1 MGTSVEASGEVLWIV
16 SSPRSVMT
24 GGRSAKVAAS
34 PMLLALLVMLAQG
47 LAQVP
52 SVGNRRLERVLQE
65 KRSAELDTIFEI
77 NKPLIFNEYFRAT
90 FLVEADIVS
99 PVRDVI
105 YGGPRSNQLL
115 ARNAVAN
122 LGFKWAKSEDGK
134 VYIPYEMYNRY
145 ELEQQRAIQEAMN
158 EFNDRTCVRFV
169 PRDNEADYLAFY
181 PVMGCYSL
189 MGHHRGMQI
198 VSLDERCLKKG
209 IIQHELLHSLGF
221 WHEQARSDRDR
232 FVSVQWDDIIPGYEH
247 NFNKEQ
253 TNNLDTP
260 YDYGSLLHYNRFA
273 FTKNRRPTL
282 VPTPETNVTLGQREK
297 LSDQDVYKV
306 NRFYACSKHIEGAV
320 PENKMDK
327 NVTTS
332 TSNSSSSRIEITI
345 GNDNVALTTP
355 PRNVSD
361 STSSSVSDGIGSSAL
376 PMNVATSEYASQ
388 PLSPPGGTPSQE
400 PLSTMIPCLTTI
412 PSSATIPPSIIATET
427 TRSQDVTSLPVPA
440 GHVTGTATAKNTTAM
455 TTSSASTI
463 SPLDASPS
471 TRSDHDTASQSSV
484 PQATELPGVEDT
496 AKPDATM
503 LPADG
508 FGSSDYA
515 GRTTLKSHPDARPAT
530 TTSGDQQPLT
540 TNGWTQPTTPP
551 GDLVTGMTGNF
562 SLRHLL
568 PGSAPLAVLD
578 EALCDFETSSQCP
591 WAQSIADD
599 FDWMLALGS
608 TPSWNTGPR
617 ADHTLGRC
625 GTRTGHYLYTEA
637 SYPREDGHTAVLT
650 SPLFRGPK
658 CMTFWY
664 HMRGA
669 SMGTLSVRLECT
681 DGADRPVLWSAS
693 GDRGNAWLY
702 AELGIFVPPRQLFK
716 LHLEGVL
723 GNGFQGDAAVDD
735 VLVSCRS
742 CGKARQWQQ
751 RPGCDRDSRP

>member
-1 MGTSVEASGEVLWIV
+1 M
-16 SSPRSVMT
+16 MT
-24 GGRSAKVAAS
+24 GGRSVKVAAS
-34 PMLLALLVMLAQG
+34 PLVLALLALLAQG

-52 SVGNRRLERVLQE
+52 SVGNRRLERVLHE

-77 NKPLIFNEYFRAT
+77 NKPLIFNEYSRAT
-90 FLVEADIVS
+90 FLVEADIMS
-99 PVRDVI
+99 P
-105 YGGPRSNQLL
+105 LT
-115 ARNAVAN
+115 RNAIAN
-122 LGFKWAKSEDGK
+122 LGFKWAKSEDGN

-145 ELEQQRAIQEAMN
+145 EPEQQRVIQEAMN
-158 EFNDRTCVRFV
+158 EFNYRTCVRFV

-198 VSLDERCLKKG
+198 VSLDERCLQKG

-221 WHEQARSDRDR
+221 WHEQARSDRDQ

-306 NRFYACSKHIEGAV
+306 NRFYACRKHLE
-320 PENKMDK
+320 ENKMDK

-332 TSNSSSSRIEITI
+332 TSNSSSSHIEITI
-345 GNDNVALTTP
+345 GNDNAALTTP

-361 STSSSVSDGIGSSAL
+361 STGSSVSDSVGSSAL
-376 PMNVATSEYASQ
+376 PVNVATSEYASQ
-388 PLSPPGGTPSQE
+388 PLSPPGGTPSQV
-400 PLSTMIPCLTTI
+400 LLSSTMITSLTTI
-412 PSSATIPPSIIATET
+412 PSSATIPSSTTAGLDESAATET
-427 TRSQDVTSLPVPA
+427 TCSQDVTSLPVPA

-455 TTSSASTI
+455 ITSSASKI
-463 SPLDASPS
+463 SLSDPSPS
-471 TRSDHDTASQSSV
+471 TRSAHDTASQSAV
-484 PQATELPGVEDT
+484 PQTTELPGVEDT

-503 LPADG
+503 LPVDS
-508 FGSSDYA
+508 FGSTDYA
-515 GRTTLKSHPDARPAT
+515 TGRTTLKSHPIARPAT

-540 TNGWTQPTTPP
+540 TNGRTQPTTPP
-551 GDLVTGMTGNF
+551 GHRVTGRTRNF

-568 PGSAPLAVLD
+568 PRSAPLAVLD
-578 EALCDFETSSQCP
+578 EALCEFETSSQCP

-637 SYPREDGHTAVLT
+637 SYPREDGQTAVLT

-669 SMGTLSVRLECT
+669 SMGTLSVRLEST
-681 DGADRPVLWSAS
+681 DGTDRPVLWSAS

-723 GNGFQGDAAVDD
+723 GSGFQGDAAVDD
-735 VLVSCRS
+735 VLVSCGS

-751 RPGCDRDSRP
+751 QRRPGCDGDSRP